1 MSFSK
6 PPVRAKK
13 ALLPKD
19 CLNFLSQR
27 AQPRKNWPI
36 GEHIPLNPDVR
47 FDQLRHMII
56 FIRSP
61 SAIQYSLR
69 AHTREQKSEC
79 EFLQNYV
86 ERGTLKGQL
95 PKGFLTQ
102 FLHGCNGPAFRR
114 GVAMRA
120 SCVATQTMAHEA
132 ATMQTYF

>member
-1 MSFSK
+1 
-6 PPVRAKK
+6 
-13 ALLPKD
+13 
-19 CLNFLSQR
+19 
-27 AQPRKNWPI
+27 
-36 GEHIPLNPDVR
+36 
-47 FDQLRHMII
+47 MII

-86 ERGTLKGQL
+86 ERGVLKGQL
-95 PKGFLTQ
+95 PKGFQTQ

-132 ATMQTYF
+132 ATMLHTMNFVGITDFYTETVCSFHEHFGATNAWK